1 VPPLSPVRACA
12 LAAATGILLVNL
24 AVAGWAASAL
34 PPEVPSPV
42 RARLAPVTDK
52 ASLMSHV
59 DGEPFR
65 GRREVLEYLIDHP
78 DFATHVTRTLK
89 VARYRIWKVPGGFGI
104 DDGWGVVGTFEL
116 VYAAP
121 GIRVM
126 HAQGEYQ
133 QRLLPDI
140 HGQAVVSITYTTTPA
155 GEGPTTIATAVG
167 SVVKLDSKLLR
178 AAGRLASSAAHAKAD
193 KEGKRLVKVFA
204 KTTRAIDEDPA
215 GLYRALRAQSDVPRQ
230 ELEEFRRLLSL
241 PSVAEPGTSARR

>member
-1 VPPLSPVRACA
+1 MLPLSPVRACA
-12 LAAATGILLVNL
+12 LAAATGILLVSL
-24 AVAGWAASAL
+24 SAAGGAASAV
-34 PPEVPSPV
+34 PSEVPSAV

-52 ASLMSHV
+52 ASLASHV

-65 GRREVLEYLIDHP
+65 GRRDVLEYLIDHP
-78 DFATHVTRTLK
+78 EFATYVTRTLK

-104 DDGWGVVGTFEL
+104 DDGWGVVGTFEV

-133 QRLLPDI
+133 QRLLPNI
-140 HGQAVVSITYTTTPA
+140 RGQAVVTISYATTTA
-155 GEGPTTIATAVG
+155 SDGASTIATAVG
-167 SVVKLDSKLLR
+167 SVVKLDSKLL
-178 AAGRLASSAAHAKAD
+178 AAASRMASSAAHAKAD

-204 KTTRAIDEDPA
+204 KTTRAIEDDP
-215 GLYRALRAQSDVPRQ
+215 LTLWRALRAQPDVPRQ

-241 PSVAEPGTSARR
+241 PAIAEPAASAQR